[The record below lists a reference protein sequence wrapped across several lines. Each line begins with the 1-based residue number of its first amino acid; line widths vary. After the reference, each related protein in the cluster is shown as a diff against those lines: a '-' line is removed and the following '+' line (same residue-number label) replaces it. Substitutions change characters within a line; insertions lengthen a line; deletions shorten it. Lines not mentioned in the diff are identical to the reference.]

1 MAENKYKMNKFFLQ
15 FHNKEIES
23 QYIDYTINRNLR
35 FCRIAWSILI
45 LLAGLFFFLDKPM
58 FGDNHKIVSISRLTI
73 ILISMGFLLATSNKK
88 LKINIRFSSFLF
100 IISVG
105 IFCILLI
112 FLSEKS
118 GFSPYFTGLFFAFT
132 GILTT
137 PGLGYKYSTF
147 ALLSVLII
155 FEITFG
161 ILFPLPTI
169 VFTFY
174 NFFLVGLFITFIYI
188 GFLIEHIFRKN
199 YATTSELKDSLSKVQ
214 KLSGML
220 PICAHCKNIRNDE
233 GYWQKVEV
241 YISKHS
247 EAEFTHGLC
256 PDCIKDL
263 YGDKKWYQNYKKS
276 IELKG

>member
-45 LLAGLFFFLDKPM
+45 LLAVLFFFLDKPM
-58 FGDNHKIVSISRLTI
+58 FEDNHKIVSISRLTI

-161 ILFPLPTI
+161 ILFPLPII

-174 NFFLVGLFITFIYI
+174 NFFLIGLFITFIYI
-188 GFLIEHIFRKN
+188 GFLIEHIFRKKEMMKV
-199 YATTSELKDSLSKVQ
+199 TGRRLKFIFQNTQKQNLPMDFAQIVLRIFMVIKNGIRIIKKV
-214 KLSGML
+214 S
-220 PICAHCKNIRNDE
+220 N
-233 GYWQKVEV
+233 
-241 YISKHS
+241 
-247 EAEFTHGLC
+247 
-256 PDCIKDL
+256 
-263 YGDKKWYQNYKKS
+263 
-276 IELKG
+276 